1 MARAS
6 SSRAPHDLEDV
17 LEVDDTDQHKPVVE
31 VEGHRLAL
39 SNLDKVLYPATG
51 FTKGQVIDYYV
62 RIAPVLLP
70 HTIDRPLTMR
80 RFPGGVDD
88 PNSFY
93 EKHRPKS
100 APDWVRS
107 ERVLASPKAKDQ
119 NGVDFVVLDD
129 LATMV
134 WVANL
139 ASLELHVPQW
149 RIDKGGRPEVPDL
162 LVFDLD
168 PGEPATIVECAEV
181 ALLLATQVADEHGWD
196 CYPKTSGS
204 KGLQLYV
211 PLPEADR
218 QREWEDGGSR
228 ELARIVAQELARA
241 RPDLV
246 VANMKKELRTGRVL
260 IDWSQNHVA
269 KTTVAPY
276 SLRARAEPT
285 VSTPVSWK
293 EVEQLASDGK
303 AERLRFLPDEVLRRV
318 ERDGD
323 LFAPL
328 LSGA

>member
-1 MARAS
+1 
-6 SSRAPHDLEDV
+6 
-17 LEVDDTDQHKPVVE
+17 
-31 VEGHRLAL
+31 
-39 SNLDKVLYPATG
+39 
-51 FTKGQVIDYYV
+51 VIDYYV

-70 HTIDRPLTMR
+70 HSVDRPLTMH

-100 APDWVRS
+100 APEWVRS
-107 ERVLASPKAKDQ
+107 ERVLASPKARDQ
-119 NGVDFVVLDD
+119 NGVDFVILDD
-129 LATMV
+129 LPTMV

-149 RIDKGGRPEVPDL
+149 RVGPSGRPEPPDL

-168 PGEPATIVECAEV
+168 PGEPATVVECAEV
-181 ALLLATQVADEHGWD
+181 ALLLAQQVADEHGWS
-196 CYPKTSGS
+196 CYPKVSGS
-204 KGLQLYV
+204 KGMQLYV

-228 ELARIVAQELARA
+228 DLARTVAQELARA

-246 VANMKKELRTGRVL
+246 VSNMRKELRKGKVL

-269 KTTVAPY
+269 KTTIAPY
-276 SLRARAEPT
+276 SLRARPEPT
-285 VSTPVSWK
+285 VSAPVTWE
-293 EVEQLASDGK
+293 EVEKVASDGK
-303 AERLRFLPDEVLRRV
+303 AERLRFLPDDVLKRV
-318 ERDGD
+318 EKDGD

-328 LSGA
+328 VG